1 MTCVIVC
8 ALFMQTQSNGEPL
21 AGHLS
26 SLIEFTSGVL
36 AQNIFE
42 RGVSN
47 MRNVITLGDAYF
59 E

>member
-26 SLIEFTSGVL
+26 SLIAFTSGVL

-42 RGVSN
+42 
-47 MRNVITLGDAYF
+47 
-59 E
+59 